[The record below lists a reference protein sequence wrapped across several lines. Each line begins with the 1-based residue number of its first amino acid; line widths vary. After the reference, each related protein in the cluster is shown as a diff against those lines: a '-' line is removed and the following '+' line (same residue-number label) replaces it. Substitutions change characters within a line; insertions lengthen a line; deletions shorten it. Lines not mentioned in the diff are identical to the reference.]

1 MFNKRT
7 DLAVEARE
15 MYREEKK
22 QEIPGV
28 EVDVTEKEGVK
39 VTRVNIREEVGAR
52 IMGKPV
58 GNYITIEANGL
69 KQRTRMYTKRPA
81 GRWARMKRIAPWT
94 RKAPPLWWGLETG
107 T

>member
-28 EVDVTEKEGVK
+28 EVDVTEKRALRSPG
-39 VTRVNIREEVGAR
+39 
-52 IMGKPV
+52 
-58 GNYITIEANGL
+58 
-69 KQRTRMYTKRPA
+69 
-81 GRWARMKRIAPWT
+81 
-94 RKAPPLWWGLETG
+94 
-107 T
+107 